1 MANNLINFKYQHI
14 RVALGLINKLN
25 LTLTQQT
32 KDNSIKNKYNH
43 IKNIKL
49 KLKEDF
55 SQAVLEI
62 IIKLNSKKS
71 ILFYIN
77 SFESKD
83 GSDARQPNARKNDNI
98 VIGLSNGYYV
108 S

>member
-1 MANNLINFKYQHI
+1 MANNQINSKYQHM

-25 LTLTQQT
+25 LTIIQQIR
-32 KDNSIKNKYNH
+32 DNSIKNKYNH

-49 KLKEDF
+49 KLKVDF
-55 SQAVLEI
+55 NWVVLEI

-77 SFESKD
+77 SF
-83 GSDARQPNARKNDNI
+83 
-98 VIGLSNGYYV
+98 
-108 S
+108 

>member
-1 MANNLINFKYQHI
+1 MANNPINFKYQLI
-14 RVALGLINKLN
+14 RVALGLINKPN

-43 IKNIKL
+43 IKNMKL
-49 KLKEDF
+49 KLKVDF
-55 SQAVLEI
+55 SWVVSEI

-77 SFESKD
+77 SF
-83 GSDARQPNARKNDNI
+83 
-98 VIGLSNGYYV
+98 
-108 S
+108 